1 MGTYLTEPRSPVSQ
15 VSDGLAF
22 QVMVVPSVVAV
33 IVPCSSV
40 RNTEIPAARS
50 LIMVS
55 AWGCPY
61 LLPSAQLITAQVGS
75 TAERNASLVEE
86 LLPW

>member
-1 MGTYLTEPRSPVSQ
+1 MGTYSEERPSPVCQ

-40 RNTEIPAARS
+40 RKTETPAVRS
-50 LIMVS
+50 LFMVS
-55 AWGCPY
+55 AWG
-61 LLPSAQLITAQVGS
+61 
-75 TAERNASLVEE
+75 
-86 LLPW
+86 